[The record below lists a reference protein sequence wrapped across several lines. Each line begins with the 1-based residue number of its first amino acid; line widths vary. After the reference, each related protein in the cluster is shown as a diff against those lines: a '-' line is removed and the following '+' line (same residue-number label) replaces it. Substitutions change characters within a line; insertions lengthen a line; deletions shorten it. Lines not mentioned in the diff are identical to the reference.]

1 MTIKVNDSNIYNK
14 NFGLLVKQEAFFF
27 TMNVTTEKIENHKV
41 VLTIEVPAEEL
52 DKGIKAACKS
62 LANRVNI
69 PGFRKG
75 KAPRRILEMN
85 IGKEAILDEAFDRV
99 AQKAFDEAL
108 KQENLDPVDR
118 PQVDIV
124 TLEEGKDV
132 VFKATITPVPEV
144 TLGEYKGLKVAKD
157 AVEVK
162 DEQVEEQVKNILN
175 HHAKMVD
182 AEEGATVAND
192 DFITLD
198 FKGEVDGVAF
208 AGGEGKDYPL
218 QIGSHSFIDTF
229 EDQLVGLKV
238 GEEKDVNVTF
248 PEEYHAK
255 DLAGKAAVFHCK
267 INSIKH
273 KEMPELT
280 DEFVK
285 ASTSYES
292 IEDMKAKLRENI
304 EKNAQREADTKRRNE
319 ILKQATDNITVD
331 IPEVM
336 VENRVSN
343 MIQELSVNLEN
354 QGMNL
359 DAYLKY
365 ANMDM
370 AKLREQYKESAAI
383 AVKTDLMLDAVAK
396 AEDIKV
402 ENADINAEIAL
413 LAATYGTTP
422 QEVSKIIKKNHS
434 IGNLVATVLHKKA
447 ANFIIDSAVEA

>member
-1 MTIKVNDSNIYNK
+1 
-14 NFGLLVKQEAFFF
+14 
-27 TMNVTTEKIENHKV
+27 MNVTTEKIENHKV

-319 ILKQATDNITVD
+319 ILKQATDNITED

>member
-1 MTIKVNDSNIYNK
+1 
-14 NFGLLVKQEAFFF
+14 
-27 TMNVTTEKIENHKV
+27 MNVTTEKIENHKV

-124 TLEEGKDV
+124 TLEEGKNV

-359 DAYLKY
+359 DSYLKY

-402 ENADINAEIAL
+402 ENAD
-413 LAATYGTTP
+413 
-422 QEVSKIIKKNHS
+422 
-434 IGNLVATVLHKKA
+434 
-447 ANFIIDSAVEA
+447 SAVEA

>member
-1 MTIKVNDSNIYNK
+1 
-14 NFGLLVKQEAFFF
+14 
-27 TMNVTTEKIENHKV
+27 MNVTTEKIENHKV

-99 AQKAFDEAL
+99 AQKAFEEAL

>member
-1 MTIKVNDSNIYNK
+1 MK
-14 NFGLLVKQEAFFF
+14 
-27 TMNVTTEKIENHKV
+27 
-41 VLTIEVPAEEL
+41 
-52 DKGIKAACKS
+52 
-62 LANRVNI
+62 
-69 PGFRKG
+69 
-75 KAPRRILEMN
+75 
-85 IGKEAILDEAFDRV
+85 
-99 AQKAFDEAL
+99 
-108 KQENLDPVDR
+108 
-118 PQVDIV
+118 
-124 TLEEGKDV
+124 
-132 VFKATITPVPEV
+132 
-144 TLGEYKGLKVAKD
+144 
-157 AVEVK
+157 
-162 DEQVEEQVKNILN
+162 
-175 HHAKMVD
+175 
-182 AEEGATVAND
+182 
-192 DFITLD
+192 
-198 FKGEVDGVAF
+198 VDGVAF

>member
-1 MTIKVNDSNIYNK
+1 
-14 NFGLLVKQEAFFF
+14 
-27 TMNVTTEKIENHKV
+27 MNVTTEKIENHKV

-99 AQKAFDEAL
+99 AQKAFEEAL

-118 PQVDIV
+118 PQVDVV
-124 TLEEGKDV
+124 TLEEGKNV

>member
-1 MTIKVNDSNIYNK
+1 
-14 NFGLLVKQEAFFF
+14 
-27 TMNVTTEKIENHKV
+27 MNVTTEKIENHKV

-285 ASTSYES
+285 ASTSYKS

>member
-1 MTIKVNDSNIYNK
+1 
-14 NFGLLVKQEAFFF
+14 
-27 TMNVTTEKIENHKV
+27 MNVTTEKIENHKV

-52 DKGIKAACKS
+52 DKAIKAACKS

-75 KAPRRILEMN
+75 HAPRRILEMN

-124 TLEEGKDV
+124 TLEEGKNV
-132 VFKATITPVPEV
+132 EFKATITPVPEV

-162 DEQVEEQVKNILN
+162 DEQVEQQVNNILN

-182 AEEGATVAND
+182 AEEGAAVAND

-208 AGGEGKDYPL
+208 PGGEGKDYPL

-229 EDQLVGLKV
+229 EEQLVGLKV

-248 PEEYHAK
+248 PAEYHAEE
-255 DLAGKAAVFHCK
+255 LAGKAVVFHCK
-267 INSIKH
+267 VNSIKH

-285 ASTSYES
+285 NSTSYES
-292 IEDMKAKLRENI
+292 VEDMKAKLRENI
-304 EKNAQREADTKRRNE
+304 EKNAEREADTKRRNE
-319 ILKQATDNITVD
+319 ILKLATDNITVD

-359 DAYLKY
+359 DAYLNY
-365 ANMDM
+365 AKMDM
-370 AKLREQYKESAAI
+370 DKLREQYKESAAI

-396 AEDIKV
+396 AEGLKV

-434 IGNLVATVLHKKA
+434 IGNLVATVMHKKA

>member
-1 MTIKVNDSNIYNK
+1 
-14 NFGLLVKQEAFFF
+14 
-27 TMNVTTEKIENHKV
+27 MNVTTEKIENHKV

-118 PQVDIV
+118 PQVDVV

-208 AGGEGKDYPL
+208 AGGKGKDYPL

>member
-1 MTIKVNDSNIYNK
+1 
-14 NFGLLVKQEAFFF
+14 
-27 TMNVTTEKIENHKV
+27 MNVTTEKIENHKV

-157 AVEVK
+157 VVEVK

>member
-1 MTIKVNDSNIYNK
+1 
-14 NFGLLVKQEAFFF
+14 
-27 TMNVTTEKIENHKV
+27 MNVTTEKIENHKV

-182 AEEGATVAND
+182 AEEGATVANE

>member
-1 MTIKVNDSNIYNK
+1 
-14 NFGLLVKQEAFFF
+14 
-27 TMNVTTEKIENHKV
+27 MNVTTEKIENHKV

-124 TLEEGKDV
+124 TLEEGKNV

-273 KEMPELT
+273 KEMHELT

>member
-1 MTIKVNDSNIYNK
+1 
-14 NFGLLVKQEAFFF
+14 
-27 TMNVTTEKIENHKV
+27 MNVTTEKIENHKV

-396 AEDIKV
+396 AEDVKV

>member
-1 MTIKVNDSNIYNK
+1 
-14 NFGLLVKQEAFFF
+14 
-27 TMNVTTEKIENHKV
+27 MNVTTEKIENHKV

-52 DKGIKAACKS
+52 DNGIKAACKS

-108 KQENLDPVDR
+108 KQENLEPVDR
-118 PQVDIV
+118 PEVEVV
-124 TLEEGKDV
+124 TLEEGKNV
-132 VFKATITPVPEV
+132 VFKATITPIPEV

-175 HHAKMVD
+175 HNAKMVE

-208 AGGEGKDYPL
+208 PGGEGKDYPL

-229 EDQLVGLKV
+229 EEQLVGLKV

-285 ASTSYES
+285 ESTSYES

-343 MIQELSVNLEN
+343 MINELSVNLEN

-422 QEVSKIIKKNHS
+422 QEVSKIIKKNNS
-434 IGNLVATVLHKKA
+434 IGNLVATVIHKKA

>member
-1 MTIKVNDSNIYNK
+1 MSFTVENLEEKNMVKLVIESTAEEFEAGLNTAYNK
-14 NFGLLVKQEAFFF
+14 NKS
-27 TMNVTTEKIENHKV
+27 KI
-41 VLTIEVPAEEL
+41 
-52 DKGIKAACKS
+52 S
-62 LANRVNI
+62 L

-208 AGGEGKDYPL
+208 AGGKGKDYPL

>member
-1 MTIKVNDSNIYNK
+1 
-14 NFGLLVKQEAFFF
+14 
-27 TMNVTTEKIENHKV
+27 MNVTTEKIENHKV

-208 AGGEGKDYPL
+208 AGGKGKDYPL

-319 ILKQATDNITVD
+319 ILKQSTDNITVD

>member
-1 MTIKVNDSNIYNK
+1 
-14 NFGLLVKQEAFFF
+14 
-27 TMNVTTEKIENHKV
+27 MNVTTEKIENHKV

-434 IGNLVATVLHKKA
+434 IGNLVATVLHKKV

>member
-1 MTIKVNDSNIYNK
+1 
-14 NFGLLVKQEAFFF
+14 
-27 TMNVTTEKIENHKV
+27 MNVTTEKIENHKV

-434 IGNLVATVLHKKA
+434 IGNLVATVLHKRA

>member
-1 MTIKVNDSNIYNK
+1 
-14 NFGLLVKQEAFFF
+14 
-27 TMNVTTEKIENHKV
+27 MNVTTEKIENHKV

-208 AGGEGKDYPL
+208 AGGKGKDYPL

>member
-1 MTIKVNDSNIYNK
+1 
-14 NFGLLVKQEAFFF
+14 
-27 TMNVTTEKIENHKV
+27 MNVTTEKIENHKV

-162 DEQVEEQVKNILN
+162 DEQVEEKVKNILN

-292 IEDMKAKLRENI
+292 IEDMKTKLRENI

>member
-1 MTIKVNDSNIYNK
+1 
-14 NFGLLVKQEAFFF
+14 
-27 TMNVTTEKIENHKV
+27 MNVTTEKIENHKV

-124 TLEEGKDV
+124 TLEEGKNV

-285 ASTSYES
+285 ASISYES

>member
-1 MTIKVNDSNIYNK
+1 
-14 NFGLLVKQEAFFF
+14 
-27 TMNVTTEKIENHKV
+27 MNVTTEKIENHKV

-124 TLEEGKDV
+124 TLEEGKNV

-370 AKLREQYKESAAI
+370 EKLREQYKESAAI

>member
-1 MTIKVNDSNIYNK
+1 
-14 NFGLLVKQEAFFF
+14 
-27 TMNVTTEKIENHKV
+27 MNVTTEKIENHKV

-238 GEEKDVNVTF
+238 DEEKDVNVTF

>member
-1 MTIKVNDSNIYNK
+1 
-14 NFGLLVKQEAFFF
+14 
-27 TMNVTTEKIENHKV
+27 MNVTTEKIENHKV

-124 TLEEGKDV
+124 TLEEGKNV

-285 ASTSYES
+285 AFTSYES

>member
-1 MTIKVNDSNIYNK
+1 
-14 NFGLLVKQEAFFF
+14 
-27 TMNVTTEKIENHKV
+27 MNVTTEKIENHKV

-285 ASTSYES
+285 AYTSYES

>member
-1 MTIKVNDSNIYNK
+1 
-14 NFGLLVKQEAFFF
+14 
-27 TMNVTTEKIENHKV
+27 MNVTTEKIENHKV
-41 VLTIEVPAEEL
+41 VLTIDVPAEEL

>member
-1 MTIKVNDSNIYNK
+1 
-14 NFGLLVKQEAFFF
+14 
-27 TMNVTTEKIENHKV
+27 MNVTTEKIENHKV

-124 TLEEGKDV
+124 TLEEGKNV

-208 AGGEGKDYPL
+208 DGGEGKDYPL

-229 EDQLVGLKV
+229 EDQLIGLKV

-255 DLAGKAAVFHCK
+255 NLAGKAAVFHCK

-285 ASTSYES
+285 ESTSYES

-304 EKNAQREADTKRRNE
+304 EKNAQREADTKYRNE

-422 QEVSKIIKKNHS
+422 QEVSKIIKKNNS
-434 IGNLVATVLHKKA
+434 IGNLVATVIHKKA

>member
-14 NFGLLVKQEAFFF
+14 NFGLLVKQEVFF

>member
-1 MTIKVNDSNIYNK
+1 
-14 NFGLLVKQEAFFF
+14 
-27 TMNVTTEKIENHKV
+27 MNVTTEKIENHKV

-75 KAPRRILEMN
+75 HAPRRILEAN

-108 KQENLDPVDR
+108 KQENINPVDR

-124 TLEEGKDV
+124 TLEEGKNV
-132 VFKATITPVPEV
+132 VFKATVTPMPEV
-144 TLGEYKGLKVAKD
+144 TLGEYKGLTVAKD
-157 AVEVK
+157 AVEVS
-162 DEQVEEQVKNILN
+162 DEQVEAQVKNILN
-175 HHAKMVD
+175 HHAKMVE
-182 AEEGATVAND
+182 AEEGAKVQND
-192 DFITLD
+192 DFISLD

-208 AGGEGKDYPL
+208 PGGEGKDYPL
-218 QIGSHSFIDTF
+218 QIGSHSFIEGF
-229 EDQLVGLKV
+229 EEQLIGLGV

-248 PEEYHAK
+248 PEQYHAE
-255 DLAGKAAVFHCK
+255 DLAGKPAVFHCK
-267 INSIKH
+267 VNSIKH

-285 ASTSYES
+285 ESTSYES

-304 EKNAQREADTKRRNE
+304 QKNAEREADTKFRNDV
-319 ILKQATDNITVD
+319 LKQATDNITVD
-331 IPEVM
+331 MPEVM

-365 ANMDM
+365 TGMDM
-370 AKLREQYKESAAI
+370 DKLRAQYKETAAI
-383 AVKTDLMLDAVAK
+383 AVKTDLMLDEVAK

-402 ENADINAEIAL
+402 EDADINAEIAL
-413 LAATYGTTP
+413 LAATYGSSP
-422 QEVSKIIKKNHS
+422 KEVAKIIKKNGS

-447 ANFIIDSAVEA
+447 ANFVIDSAVQA

>member
-1 MTIKVNDSNIYNK
+1 
-14 NFGLLVKQEAFFF
+14 
-27 TMNVTTEKIENHKV
+27 MNVTTEKIENHKV

-413 LAATYGTTP
+413 LAASYGSTP

>member
-1 MTIKVNDSNIYNK
+1 
-14 NFGLLVKQEAFFF
+14 
-27 TMNVTTEKIENHKV
+27 MNVTTEKIENHKV

-124 TLEEGKDV
+124 TLEEGKNV

-319 ILKQATDNITVD
+319 ILKQSTDNITVD

>member
-1 MTIKVNDSNIYNK
+1 
-14 NFGLLVKQEAFFF
+14 
-27 TMNVTTEKIENHKV
+27 MNVTTEKIENHKV

-52 DKGIKAACKS
+52 DKAIKAACKS

-75 KAPRRILEMN
+75 HAPRRILEMN

-124 TLEEGKDV
+124 TLEEGKNV
-132 VFKATITPVPEV
+132 EFKATITPVPEV

-162 DEQVEEQVKNILN
+162 DEQVEQQVNNILN

-208 AGGEGKDYPL
+208 PGGEGKDYPL

-229 EDQLVGLKV
+229 EEQLVGLKV

-248 PEEYHAK
+248 PAEYHAEE
-255 DLAGKAAVFHCK
+255 LAGKAAVFHCK
-267 INSIKH
+267 VNSIKH

-285 ASTSYES
+285 NSTSYES
-292 IEDMKAKLRENI
+292 VEDMKAKLRENI
-304 EKNAQREADTKRRNE
+304 EKNAEREADTKRRNE
-319 ILKQATDNITVD
+319 ILKLATDNITVD

-359 DAYLKY
+359 DAYLNY
-365 ANMDM
+365 AKMDM
-370 AKLREQYKESAAI
+370 DKLREQYKESAAI

-396 AEDIKV
+396 AEGLKV

-434 IGNLVATVLHKKA
+434 IGNLVATVMHKKA

>member
-1 MTIKVNDSNIYNK
+1 
-14 NFGLLVKQEAFFF
+14 
-27 TMNVTTEKIENHKV
+27 MNVTTEKIENHKV

-208 AGGEGKDYPL
+208 PGGEGKDYPL

-285 ASTSYES
+285 ETTSYEN

-336 VENRVSN
+336 IENRVSN

>member
-1 MTIKVNDSNIYNK
+1 
-14 NFGLLVKQEAFFF
+14 
-27 TMNVTTEKIENHKV
+27 MNVTTEKIENHKV

-434 IGNLVATVLHKKA
+434 IG
-447 ANFIIDSAVEA
+447 

>member
-1 MTIKVNDSNIYNK
+1 
-14 NFGLLVKQEAFFF
+14 
-27 TMNVTTEKIENHKV
+27 MNVTTEKIENHKV

-52 DKGIKAACKS
+52 DKGIKASCKS

>member
-1 MTIKVNDSNIYNK
+1 
-14 NFGLLVKQEAFFF
+14 
-27 TMNVTTEKIENHKV
+27 MNVTTEKIENHKV

-285 ASTSYES
+285 AFTSYES

>member
-1 MTIKVNDSNIYNK
+1 
-14 NFGLLVKQEAFFF
+14 
-27 TMNVTTEKIENHKV
+27 MNVTTEKIENHKV

-124 TLEEGKDV
+124 TLEEGKNV

-175 HHAKMVD
+175 HHAKMID

>member
-1 MTIKVNDSNIYNK
+1 
-14 NFGLLVKQEAFFF
+14 
-27 TMNVTTEKIENHKV
+27 MNVTTEKIENHKV

-124 TLEEGKDV
+124 TLEEGKDI

>member
-1 MTIKVNDSNIYNK
+1 
-14 NFGLLVKQEAFFF
+14 
-27 TMNVTTEKIENHKV
+27 MNVTTEKIENHKV

-124 TLEEGKDV
+124 TLEEGKNV

-229 EDQLVGLKV
+229 EDQLVDLKV

>member
-1 MTIKVNDSNIYNK
+1 
-14 NFGLLVKQEAFFF
+14 
-27 TMNVTTEKIENHKV
+27 MNVTTEKIENHKM

-52 DKGIKAACKS
+52 DKGIKVACKS

-75 KAPRRILEMN
+75 HAPRRILEMH
-85 IGKEAILDEAFDRV
+85 IGKEAIMDEAFDRV
-99 AQKAFDEAL
+99 AQKAFDAAL

-144 TLGEYKGLKVAKD
+144 TLGEYKGLKVVKD
-157 AVEVK
+157 AVVVTDEQI
-162 DEQVEEQVKNILN
+162 DEQVNNILN
-175 HHAKMVD
+175 HHAKMID

-218 QIGSHSFIDTF
+218 QIGSHSFIDNF
-229 EDQLVGLKV
+229 EEQLIGLKV

-255 DLAGKAAVFHCK
+255 DLAGKVAVFHCK

-273 KEMPELT
+273 KELPELT

-285 ASTSYES
+285 NSTSYEN
-292 IEDMKAKLRENI
+292 IEDMKAKLRKNT
-304 EKNAQREADTKRRNE
+304 EKRMEREADTKRRNE

-331 IPEVM
+331 IPDVM
-336 VENRVSN
+336 VENRISN
-343 MIQELSVNLEN
+343 MVQELAVNLES

-365 ANMDM
+365 TNMDM

-383 AVKTDLMLDAVAK
+383 SVKTDLMLDAVAK

-413 LAATYGTTP
+413 LASTYGTTP
-422 QEVSKIIKKNHS
+422 QEVSKIIKKNGS
-434 IGNLVATVLHKKA
+434 IGNLVATVLHKKV
-447 ANFIIDSAVEA
+447 ANFVIDSAVEA